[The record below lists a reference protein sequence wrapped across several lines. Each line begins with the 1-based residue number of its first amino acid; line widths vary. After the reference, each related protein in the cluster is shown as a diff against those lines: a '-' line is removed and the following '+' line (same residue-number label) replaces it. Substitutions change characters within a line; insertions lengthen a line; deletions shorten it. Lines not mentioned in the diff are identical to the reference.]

1 VRLVLLGPPGAGKG
15 TQGEALAARYG
26 VEHISSG
33 ELFRQQI
40 ASASAVGAQVQR
52 YLAAGEL
59 VPDDVVFAV
68 VGDAVERAVQ
78 ARGGYVLDGFPRNLV
93 QAERAQ
99 DLADRS
105 GVKANAVVLL
115 VLSDEV
121 ARHRLLDR
129 SAGRGDDRDP
139 AVIDRR
145 LQVFHAD
152 TAPLVDFY
160 QRRGILVSIDATP
173 PPGQV
178 TAAAIEAI
186 EGLVAP

>member
-1 VRLVLLGPPGAGKG
+1 
-15 TQGEALAARYG
+15 
-26 VEHISSG
+26 
-33 ELFRQQI
+33 
-40 ASASAVGAQVQR
+40 
-52 YLAAGEL
+52 
-59 VPDDVVFAV
+59 
-68 VGDAVERAVQ
+68 
-78 ARGGYVLDGFPRNLV
+78 
-93 QAERAQ
+93 
-99 DLADRS
+99 
-105 GVKANAVVLL
+105 VKANAVVLL

>member
-1 VRLVLLGPPGAGKG
+1 LVLLGPPGAGKG